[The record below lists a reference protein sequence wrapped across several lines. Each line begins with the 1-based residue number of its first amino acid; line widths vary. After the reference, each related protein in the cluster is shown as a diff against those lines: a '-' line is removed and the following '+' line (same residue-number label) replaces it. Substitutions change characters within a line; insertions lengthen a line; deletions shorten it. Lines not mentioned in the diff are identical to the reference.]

1 MSMNFRASTLAF
13 ASALLFGASAHAME
27 GDAYIFGSSIP
38 SSINA
43 LHLNDTQVVQVTN
56 SGWYREDAWHI
67 PSNENY
73 IAGYCANCG
82 GYLYNNFFVF
92 DISGVT
98 APVTSATLT
107 LDSFDVAA
115 PLQYTLVDYT
125 GNVDTLLNS
134 SSDAG
139 IYADLGT
146 GVTYG
151 GDLVST
157 SYTTKSFAL
166 NGAFLTNLNAAIA
179 AGETRFVVGGTTAPV
194 PEAGTLAYLALGLSF
209 GAIMV
214 RRRAA

>member
-1 MSMNFRASTLAF
+1 MSMNFRASMLVA

-27 GDAYIFGSSIP
+27 GDAYIFGSSDT
-38 SSINA
+38 SSSNA
-43 LHLNDTQVVQVTN
+43 LQLNGSQVVQATN
-56 SGWYREDAWHI
+56 SGWYRDDAMHM
-67 PSNENY
+67 PSNQNY
-73 IAGYCANCG
+73 IAGFCNNCG
-82 GYLYNNFFVF
+82 GHYYNNFFVF

-98 APVTSATLT
+98 SPVTSASLT
-107 LDSFDVAA
+107 LNSFDVTA

-146 GVTYG
+146 GATYG

-157 SYTTKSFAL
+157 SFTNQTFAL
-166 NGAFLTNLNAAIA
+166 NGAFLTDLNAAIA
-179 AGETRFVVGGTTAPV
+179 AGQTRFVVGGTTAPV

-209 GAIMV
+209 GAIMA